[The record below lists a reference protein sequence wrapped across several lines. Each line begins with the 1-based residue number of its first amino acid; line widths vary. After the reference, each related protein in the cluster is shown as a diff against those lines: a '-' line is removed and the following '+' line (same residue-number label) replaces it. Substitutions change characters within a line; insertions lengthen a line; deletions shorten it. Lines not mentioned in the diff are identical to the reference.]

1 MKCML
6 LTAGRGNR
14 LRPLTVRRAKPV
26 MPLVDRPLV
35 VHTLERLAAAGVTE
49 VFMNLHHLPETV
61 RVTVEH
67 NLPPGVSVTFSEEPQ
82 ILGTAGGLKAVEGL
96 LAEEEHFM
104 MVNGDCYYGF
114 PFEPIVQAHRNRKPL
129 ATMVLR
135 QAMPGSRFSPVGI
148 DGEGR
153 VTHIA
158 SVPAGGLAT
167 AVGTRTFLGVHVI
180 SRGIWRY
187 MTRTGEYDIN
197 RHVYPQAMER
207 GEEVFGFDV
216 TGPWHDIGTP
226 RRLLA
231 ATLDVLHARA
241 GASPELPGVRIEHPV
256 WIGPGVTV
264 GEDTILTG
272 SVLRPGAVVG
282 PSCVLS
288 RCIVMEGCRIGAR
301 STLQDVIL
309 DADTVIPANSD
320 LSDCAVTPWRGGEGR
335 LRRREVIGDNVVAK
349 FDSYEER

>member
-26 MPLVDRPLV
+26 MPLVDRPLI
-35 VHTLERLAAAGVTE
+35 VHTLGRLKEAGVTE

-61 RVTVEH
+61 RVTVERH
-67 NLPPGVSVTFSEEPQ
+67 LPPGMSVTFSEEPQ
-82 ILGTAGGLKAVEGL
+82 ILGTAGGLKAIEGL
-96 LAEEEHFM
+96 LADEDHFM

-114 PFEPIVQAHRNRKPL
+114 PFDPIVQAHRNRKPL

-135 QAMPGSRFSPVGI
+135 QALPGSSFSPVGVDDTGSI
-148 DGEGR
+148 
-153 VTHIA
+153 THIA
-158 SVPAGGLAT
+158 GAPASGLARAT
-167 AVGTRTFLGVHVI
+167 GTRTFLGVHVI
-180 SRGIWRY
+180 SRDIWKY
-187 MTRTGEYDIN
+187 MGRTGEYDIN

-207 GEEVFGFDV
+207 GGELFGFDV

-226 RRLLA
+226 QRLLA
-231 ATLDVLHARA
+231 ATLDVLH
-241 GASPELPGVRIEHPV
+241 GSGGGNPVLPGVRIEPPV
-256 WIGPGVTV
+256 WIAPGVTV

-272 SVLRPGAVVG
+272 CVLRPGVVVG

-301 STLQDVIL
+301 STLQDAIL
-309 DADTVIPANSD
+309 DADTVIPPNSD
-320 LSDCAVTPWRGGEGR
+320 LADCAVTPWRGGEGK
-335 LRRREVIGDNVVAK
+335 LRRREVIGENVVAR
-349 FDSYEER
+349 FGSYEER